1 MFHSLRILLS
11 CAILVLYGCL
21 EWVENYYGAAI
32 VCLLSLY
39 LLRNGSWLALSIFSF
54 YVAVIFIGMDRGND
68 DRNYRN
74 VIFLLLLLLFICN
87 SFDDNS
93 KVRLKPY
100 EKEVRQLLLLNEP
113 RLLHKV
119 DDLLEQYK
127 GEESALLDL
136 LRQNYSNNNNNKSKT
151 NDENKKSKSTTNN
164 PLSSNLSPIIQNV
177 AARDEIYRL
186 LRRNNILHEFDRLIS
201 NFKGNE
207 AYLLQELKKEY
218 PNEYSAKGS
227 STYGLPKGSVST
239 NYQDIIDN
247 ANYEARNN
255 ITNRIKAASSRSNGI

>member
-1 MFHSLRILLS
+1 MIHSLRILLS
-11 CAILVLYGCL
+11 CGILVLYGCL

-32 VCLLSLY
+32 ACLLSLY
-39 LLRNGSWLALSIFSF
+39 LLRKGSWLALSIFSF
-54 YVAVIFIGMDRGND
+54 YIAVIFLGND

-87 SFDDNS
+87 SFDDNT
-93 KVRLKPY
+93 KVRLKSY

-113 RLLHKV
+113 GLLHKV

-127 GEESALLDL
+127 GEESILLEL
-136 LRQNYSNNNNNKSKT
+136 LHQNYNSHN
-151 NDENKKSKSTTNN
+151 KSTTNKEN
-164 PLSSNLSPIIQNV
+164 KKTTTNSPLFNNISPVIQNITT
-177 AARDEIYRL
+177 RDEIYRL

-207 AYLLQELKKEY
+207 VYLLQELKKEY
-218 PNEYSAKGS
+218 PNEYNAKGS
-227 STYGLPKGSVST
+227 STYGLPKGPVST

-255 ITNRIKAASSRSNGI
+255 ITNRIKAASSRSDGY